1 MRGREM
7 CGYCSQV
14 KNITSAGNYISDGV
28 IYGIS
33 WAGPITYAFTSS
45 ENDYN
50 YSYEPGKN
58 YAETTRQQQVSAL
71 FALEESAGTV
81 ADDGFSVEGFTNLS
95 ISQGETNTA
104 TIRFGQSDAPTTAY
118 AYMPGT
124 YEQSGDMWFGRQYDY
139 TNAQAGNYAWHTVL
153 HEIGHALGLK
163 HGHEIQNGF
172 AALPAEYD
180 SLEYSLMT
188 YRSYVGGSVGA
199 YAYATWSAPQTY
211 MMADIAGLQQLYGAD
226 FTTNSGDTVYKWN
239 PKNGDTWV
247 NGKVAI
253 DAGGPIIFATIW
265 DGGGNDVYD
274 LSAYSTKLKID
285 LGAGMSSSFGNSQL
299 AFLGNGH
306 KAGGSIYN
314 AMLYDNDERSLIEDV
329 IGGSGNDRIIGNQAA
344 NHLIGG
350 RGNDKITGGLGDDI
364 LEGGRGNDVFRF
376 ALGDGHDVIKDFS
389 FSHDK
394 FVMEGLDLGDLSDL
408 LPYIQQSGN
417 DLIISF
423 DDVTSITFQDVLLKG
438 ISAEEFIFSM

>member
-7 CGYCSQV
+7 CGYCNQV
-14 KNITSAGNYISDGV
+14 KNITSSGNYVSDGV
-28 IYGIS
+28 TYGTS
-33 WAGPITYAFTSS
+33 WEGPITYAFTTSA
-45 ENDYN
+45 NDYK
-50 YSYEPGKN
+50 YTYEPGNN
-58 YAETTRQQQVSAL
+58 YAETTGQQQVSAL
-71 FALEESAGTV
+71 FALEDSSGTA

-95 ISQGETNTA
+95 ISQGDTTSA

-124 YEQSGDMWFGRQYDY
+124 YEQSGDMWFGRNYDY

-163 HGHEIQNGF
+163 HGHEAQNGF
-172 AALPAEYD
+172 AALPTEYD

-211 MMADIAGLQQLYGAD
+211 MMADIAALQQLYGAD
-226 FTTNSGDTVYKWN
+226 FTTNSGDTVYKWS
-239 PKNGDTWV
+239 PKSGDTWV
-247 NGKVAI
+247 NGEVAI
-253 DAGGPIIFATIW
+253 DAGGSIIFGTIW

-285 LGAGMSSSFGNSQL
+285 LGAGMSSSFGNTQL

-314 AMLYDNDERSLIEDV
+314 AMLYDNDERSLIENV
-329 IGGSGNDRIIGNQAA
+329 IGGAGNDRIVGNQAA
-344 NHLIGG
+344 NHLVGG
-350 RGNDKITGGLGDDI
+350 NGNDKITGGLGDDI
-364 LEGGRGNDVFRF
+364 LDGGRGNDVFRF
-376 ALGDGHDVIKDFS
+376 AFGDGHDVIKDFS
-389 FSHDK
+389 FGHDK
-394 FVMEGLDLGDLSDL
+394 LVIQGFDLSSLDEL
-408 LPYIQQSGN
+408 LPFVRQSG
-417 DLIISF
+417 
-423 DDVTSITFQDVLLKG
+423 DDVIIEFNDTTSITLEHVLPSDF
-438 ISAEEFIFSM
+438 SASDFKFAL